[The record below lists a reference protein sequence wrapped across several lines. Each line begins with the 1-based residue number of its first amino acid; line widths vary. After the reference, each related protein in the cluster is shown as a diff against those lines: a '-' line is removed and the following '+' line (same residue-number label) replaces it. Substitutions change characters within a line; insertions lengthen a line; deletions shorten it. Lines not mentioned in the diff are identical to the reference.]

1 MPTLIKM
8 SSFMETT
15 QESATVGDEKKK
27 YVNLGLVVLV
37 AVLIVIV
44 IFIVFKCK
52 LKCGPNR
59 ESYCRFS
66 WANDTAGTAY
76 GKKTPVDF
84 AGPSNAHISMQDDP
98 HYKANPHS
106 KYLPCDQA
114 PVDFYATLRS
124 LTENY
129 ETDPNSLLT
138 PPFHEFGQWFEGE
151 RGCGVGKP
159 WVNNEIGSR
168 WDFKDRGD
176 MPTTRSLNNQPQ
188 QGHFWDCGM
197 TYPQTLGGRQVNQL
211 SDSQESPNVIALPG
225 LEKYNKKMDAV
236 ITRDLDLTI

>member
-15 QESATVGDEKKK
+15 QESATVGGGKKK
-27 YVNLGLVVLV
+27 YVNLGLVVLI

-66 WANDTAGTAY
+66 WGNDTSGTAY
-76 GKKTPVDF
+76 GKKTSVDF
-84 AGPSNAHISMQDDP
+84 AGPSDAHISMQDDP
-98 HYKANPHS
+98 HYKADPHS

-138 PPFHEFGQWFEGE
+138 PPFHEFGQWFAGA

-159 WVNNEIGSR
+159 WVNNTIKSR

-188 QGHFWDCGM
+188 QGHFLDVGM
-197 TYPQTLGGRQVNQL
+197 TYPQTLKGRKTDQL
-211 SDSQESPNVIALPG
+211 SGSQESPNASVLPG

-236 ITRDLDLTI
+236 ITRDLDLKL